1 MVKSGKVIGAVVLAL
16 FSLFALAF
24 ALLLSLQDNPNPYT
38 LNKFFSGLLY
48 ALSVLAMA
56 AALYLPFRR
65 LCKHCKKR
73 NRIDISSVTLLEH
86 G

>member
-1 MVKSGKVIGAVVLAL
+1 MAKSGKVIGAVVLAL

-48 ALSVLAMA
+48 VISILTMA
-56 AALYLPFRR
+56 AVLYLQIRR
-65 LCKHCKKR
+65 LRKHCKKR
-73 NRIDISSVTLLEH
+73 DRIDISSVTLLEH
-86 G
+86 E